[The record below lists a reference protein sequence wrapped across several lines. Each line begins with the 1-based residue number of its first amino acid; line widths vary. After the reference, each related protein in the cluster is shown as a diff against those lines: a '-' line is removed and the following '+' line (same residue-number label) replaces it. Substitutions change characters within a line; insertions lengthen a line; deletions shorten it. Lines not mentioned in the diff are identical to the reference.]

1 VHVLA
6 LEVAIRIPSARSRK
20 DRRQVV
26 RSLVEAPRRRFG
38 VAAADVGEADVGQ
51 AGPHRGAVL
60 GYAAVSSSPAQAEAV
75 IDSVEA
81 FVWSHP
87 DIEVVDARRRW
98 LPEEG

>member
-1 VHVLA
+1 MHVLA
-6 LEVAIRIPSARSRK
+6 LEVAILIPSARSLK

-26 RSLVEAPRRRFG
+26 RSLVEAPHRRFG
-38 VAAADVGEADVGQ
+38 VAAADVGEAGL
-51 AGPHRGAVL
+51 HRRAVL

-87 DIEVVDARRRW
+87 EVEVVDARRRW
-98 LPEEG
+98 LPDDG